1 MTPPTTYPYPCAVY
15 AVWRCLGRPE
25 SGQIYQFMALHLV
38 AVDGVACAGYA
49 IKFALNV
56 LSRVKKYLSMRN

>member
-1 MTPPTTYPYPCAVY
+1 MTPPTTYPYRCAVY

-49 IKFALNV
+49 IKFALNI
-56 LSRVKKYLSMRN
+56 LYTVKNTLV